1 MTFEGIICPACSGSL
16 DEELLSKKLQC
27 QHCGVKFKQ
36 KKYLAFMEYLIS
48 NGIVD
53 NLDFFDKSLY
63 GDEVEIKT
71 IEEQELSDETN
82 PDDYEAKVDR
92 MKFAEDNPGV
102 ENTEITTKEEEFRKW
117 DGIDEDWMEFNQKD
131 EKKSDK

>member
-1 MTFEGIICPACSGSL
+1 
-16 DEELLSKKLQC
+16 
-27 QHCGVKFKQ
+27 
-36 KKYLAFMEYLIS
+36 MEYLIS